1 MRPDRY
7 DSRDTLL
14 TIGVT
19 SAGAMG
25 GVFLAFSTFV
35 MRALDDLPPGQAIT
49 AMQAMNRRAPTP
61 LFMVPLFGTAV
72 LGVVLAARVRRR
84 DERAGGWLVGGAL
97 SYLAAIVLTAAY
109 HVPRNDE
116 LDRVDPGAADAAA
129 TWAAFVR
136 GWTAA
141 NHVRTLT
148 CLAAAVCWAVALQRR
163 ARPPAADP
171 GAAAAR
177 PARPLSA
184 PTR

>member
-1 MRPDRY
+1 MQPDRH
-7 DSRDTLL
+7 DPRDTLL
-14 TIGVT
+14 TVGVT

-35 MRALDDLPPGQAIT
+35 MRALDDLPPGQAIA
-49 AMQAMNRRAPTP
+49 AMQEINRRAPTP

-72 LGVVLAARVRRR
+72 LGVVLATRARRS
-84 DERAGGWLVGGAL
+84 DEPAGGWLVGGAL
-97 SYLAAIVLTAAY
+97 SYLAGIVLTAAY
-109 HVPRNDE
+109 HVPRNDD
-116 LDRVDPGAADAAA
+116 LDRVDPGAVDAAA
-129 TWAAFVR
+129 TWATFVR
-136 GWTAA
+136 DWTAA

-171 GAAAAR
+171 VAAGSA
-177 PARPLSA
+177 PAGPLSA